1 MPLKAGAG
9 KRTFVE
15 NIREIMH
22 SFARTGRIGNSSP
35 SSKGKAVKQAVA
47 IAYSKRRQARR
58 TIAHGH

>member
-22 SFARTGRIGNSSP
+22 SFAKSGRIGNSTP
-35 SSKGKAVKQAVA
+35 ASKGKANKQAVA
-47 IAYSKRRQARR
+47 IAYSQQRKAKR
-58 TIAHGH
+58 TIAHG